1 MGCWKNSSRNS
12 NPKLQAGQP
21 VGRVLSG
28 TSMPSYNLSILGLEL
43 SFKTD
48 AQPERIASASEL
60 VEQRYNMLKADG
72 KTLGKEKLLAFVA
85 LGLADDVLMSNQR
98 LSDLES
104 RVGKLLTKI
113 D

>member
-1 MGCWKNSSRNS
+1 
-12 NPKLQAGQP
+12 
-21 VGRVLSG
+21 
-28 TSMPSYNLSILGLEL
+28 MPSYNLSIADLDL

-48 AQPERIASASEL
+48 AEPERVNFAKEL
-60 VEQRYNMLKADG
+60 VEQRYNMLKAGG

-85 LGLADDVLMSNQR
+85 LGLADDVLMSNQQID
-98 LSDLES
+98 DLRM

>member
-1 MGCWKNSSRNS
+1 
-12 NPKLQAGQP
+12 
-21 VGRVLSG
+21 
-28 TSMPSYNLSILGLEL
+28 MPSYNLSIVDIDM

-48 AQPERIASASEL
+48 AEPERVNSAKEL
-60 VEQRYNMLKADG
+60 VEQRYNMLKAGG

-98 LSDLES
+98 LDDLQK
-104 RVGKLLTKI
+104 RVGALLTKI